1 MPSISIPL
9 IGAGLVAAG
18 GVASSVIGSNAA
30 QSAANTQAQAA
41 QNASNTQL
49 SIYDQTQANLAP
61 YNQVGQ
67 SALSQLASLFG
78 IGTNGS
84 TGTGPTASTA
94 ANATSALTN
103 YPGYQFGLQ
112 QGTQA
117 LDRSAASQG
126 LLLSGG
132 QLKAAQQYG
141 QGYAQQNG
149 WQPYITQLSGLS
161 SLGENAAATAGNQ
174 GVQTGANVAQS
185 QLAAGQATASGIV
198 GSANAI
204 NGGIST
210 GLNNA
215 SLLALLS
222 QNGGSS
228 SGSGLSSLLGGAGYG
243 GFAYTG

>member
-1 MPSISIPL
+1 MPSISLPVL
-9 IGAGLVAAG
+9 GIGALAAG
-18 GVASSVIGSNAA
+18 GVASAVIGGNAA
-30 QSAANTQAQAA
+30 TTAAGEQEQAA
-41 QNASNTQL
+41 QAGTDTQL
-49 SIYDQTQANLAP
+49 SIFNQTQANLAP

-78 IGTNGS
+78 LGPG
-84 TGTGPTASTA
+84 GTGPTASTA
-94 ANATSALTN
+94 AGATSALTQ

-112 QGTQA
+112 QGNQA

-141 QGYAQQNG
+141 QGYAQQNAWG
-149 WQPYITQLSGLS
+149 PYLSQLSGLS

-185 QLAAGQATASGIV
+185 QLAAGQAAAAGTV

-204 NGGIST
+204 TGGIST

-215 SLLALLS
+215 ALLAVLG
-222 QNGGSS
+222 QGGGSAAGAYNS
-228 SGSGLSSLLGGAGYG
+228 NLLNAGAGQYG
-243 GFAYTG
+243 PGF